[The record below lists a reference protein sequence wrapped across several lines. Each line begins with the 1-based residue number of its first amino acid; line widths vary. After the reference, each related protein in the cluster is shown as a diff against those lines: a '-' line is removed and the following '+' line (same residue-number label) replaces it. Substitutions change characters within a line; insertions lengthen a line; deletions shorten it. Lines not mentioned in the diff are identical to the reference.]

1 VQSFRFRFLCVAA
14 FAAAVAVSCS
24 KEETAT
30 VLENTTAVSQAAKSG
45 WLTSYEKAQKE
56 AESNNKLL
64 LMDFTGSDWCGWC
77 IALDKEVFSKQEFK
91 EYASKNLV
99 LLEVDFPRMKQMP
112 AETVAQNRWLATQYQ
127 IQAFPTVV
135 VLDGRGKVV
144 GALGYMRGGPGA
156 FIAEL
161 EKLRNG

>member
-1 VQSFRFRFLCVAA
+1 MQSFRFLFLAALVAGL
-14 FAAAVAVSCS
+14 AVSCS
-24 KEETAT
+24 KEETAA
-30 VLENTTAVSQAAKSG
+30 VVENATEVSQAAKPG
-45 WLTSYEKAQKE
+45 WMTSYEKAQKE
-56 AESNNKLL
+56 ALSGKKLL

-77 IALDKEVFSKQEFK
+77 IMLDREIFSKPEFK
-91 EYASKNLV
+91 EYASKNLI
-99 LLEVDFPRMKQMP
+99 LLEVDFPRNKQMP
-112 AETVAQNRWLATQYQ
+112 AETAAQNRRLAMQYQ

-135 VLDGRGKVV
+135 VLDGNGKVV

>member
-1 VQSFRFRFLCVAA
+1 VQSFRFRFSLVATL
-14 FAAAVAVSCS
+14 AAAMAVSCS

-30 VLENTTAVSQAAKSG
+30 VPENTTPASQSAKAG
-45 WLTSYEKAQKE
+45 WLTSYEKAQRE
-56 AESNNKLL
+56 AEAQNKLL

-77 IALDKEVFSKQEFK
+77 IMLDREIFSKPEFK

-99 LLEVDFPRMKQMP
+99 LLEIDFPKSKQMP
-112 AETVAQNRWLATQYQ
+112 AEIVAQNRHLAMQYQ

-144 GALGYMRGGPGA
+144 GALGYMKGGPGA